1 MQNWDNQAIADKL
14 LELADLLE
22 QQNANPFRVSAY
34 RRAAK
39 TVASHPEPL
48 DQLAKREGTEGLDR
62 LPTIGRSIALAIEEM
77 LRTGRWQQL
86 ERLRGT
92 LDPEQVF
99 QAIPGIGPELARR
112 IHETLEIESLTDLET
127 AAHDGRLE
135 QVSGVGPRRAR
146 MIAAALGQM
155 LQRRPARTRGAS
167 AGPGVELLLDVD
179 REYRAKSAAGKLRK
193 IAPRR
198 FNPSGEAWLPI
209 LHTQR
214 EDWHVTALF
223 SNTARAHDL
232 GKTDDWVVLYFHT
245 DHGPEAQ
252 CTVVTETTGPLEGH
266 RVVRG
271 REAECARLLNTP
283 GRAKKAPG
291 RSAHA

>member
-1 MQNWDNQAIADKL
+1 LRAPAGINTMHDWDNQAIAEKL
-14 LELADLLE
+14 LEIADLLE

-34 RRAAK
+34 RRAAR
-39 TVASHPEPL
+39 TVTAHPEPL
-48 DQLAKREGTEGLDR
+48 SEVAEREGVEGLDQI
-62 LPTIGRSIALAIEEM
+62 PTIGRSIALAIQEM

-99 QAIPGIGPELARR
+99 QSIPGIGAELARR
-112 IHETLEIESLTDLET
+112 IHETLEIESLPELEL

-135 QVSGVGPRRAR
+135 QVPGVGPRRAR

-155 LQRRPARTRGAS
+155 LQRRPARPQAATDE
-167 AGPGVELLLDVD
+167 PGVDLLLDVD
-179 REYRAKSAAGKLRK
+179 REYRQKAARGQLRK

-198 FNPSGEAWLPI
+198 FNPSREAWLPI

-214 EDWHVTALF
+214 DDWHLTALF
-223 SNTARAHDL
+223 SNTARAHEL
-232 GKTDDWVVLYFHT
+232 EKTDDWVVLYFHT

-252 CTVVTETTGPLEGH
+252 RTVVTETSGPLEGR

-271 REAECARLLNTP
+271 REAECR
-283 GRAKKAPG
+283 
-291 RSAHA
+291 

>member
-1 MQNWDNQAIADKL
+1 MHEWDNQAIADKL
-14 LELADLLE
+14 LEIADLLE
-22 QQNANPFRVSAY
+22 QQEANPFRVNAY
-34 RRAAK
+34 RRAAR
-39 TVASHPEPL
+39 TVAAHPEPIAA
-48 DQLAKREGTEGLDR
+48 LAEREGTEGLDH
-62 LPTIGRSIALAIEEM
+62 LPTIGRSIALAIQEM

-99 QAIPGIGPELARR
+99 QSIPGVGAELARR
-112 IHETLEIESLTDLET
+112 IHEVLEIESLPELEL

-135 QVSGVGPRRAR
+135 QVPGLGPRRAR

-155 LQRRPARTRGAS
+155 LQRRPARPQRA
-167 AGPGVELLLDVD
+167 AAEPAVELLLDVD
-179 REYRAKSAAGKLRK
+179 REYREKGARGELRK

-198 FNPSGEAWLPI
+198 FNPSRQAWLPI

-214 EDWHVTALF
+214 GDWHFTALF
-223 SNTARAHDL
+223 SNTARAHEL
-232 GKTDDWVVLYFHT
+232 RKTDDWVVLYFHT

-252 CTVVTETTGPLEGH
+252 RTAVTETSGPLQGR

-271 REAECARLLNTP
+271 REAESR
-283 GRAKKAPG
+283 
-291 RSAHA
+291 

>member
-1 MQNWDNQAIADKL
+1 MQNWDNQAIAEKL
-14 LELADLLE
+14 LEIADLLE
-22 QQNANPFRVSAY
+22 QQNANPFRVNAY
-34 RRAAK
+34 RRAAR
-39 TVASHPEPL
+39 TVTSHPEPL
-48 DQLAKREGTEGLDR
+48 ADLAEREGTEGLDE
-62 LPTIGRSIALAIEEM
+62 LPTIGRSIALAIQEM

-99 QAIPGIGPELARR
+99 QSIPGIGPELARR
-112 IHETLEIESLTDLET
+112 IHEALEIESLPELEQ

-135 QVSGVGPRRAR
+135 QVAGVGPRRAR
-146 MIAAALGQM
+146 MIGAALGQM
-155 LQRRPARTRGAS
+155 LQRRPARPRS
-167 AGPGVELLLDVD
+167 AAVEPDVEVLLAVD
-179 REYRAKSAAGKLRK
+179 REYREKAARGRLRK

-198 FNPSGEAWLPI
+198 FNPSGESWLPI

-214 EDWHVTALF
+214 AEWHLTALF

-232 GKTDDWVVLYFHT
+232 GKTDDWVVIYFHT

-252 CTVVTETTGPLEGH
+252 RTVVTETTGSLEGQ

-271 REAECARLLNTP
+271 RESDCAKLL
-283 GRAKKAPG
+283 AKPDQASKTEKSSV
-291 RSAHA
+291 RT